1 MCWERRRSRSA
12 GQSASRARRR
22 RRVGARARARP
33 RSAIRLRRGEAPR
46 DVRPRACR
54 RVQRTR
60 RGRGRARAQ
69 GRRPAAP
76 RLPGVVL
83 RERLSGFGDRALEQG
98 KVEFVVA
105 HLEQVARRACVQPRL
120 RKRLP
125 QLRHVD
131 LHHLLC
137 RVRHVLAPERVDEL
151 LAGDRAVGVQE
162 QDREERPLF
171 ARRDG
176 NRHAIAQDLLAGRG
190 GESPSGEDV
199 TLPPARPSSSSR
211 EVWRSARA
219 PSCRSSDALEWIAG
233 GCRSPSRPG
242 RNR

>member
-1 MCWERRRSRSA
+1 MLGNQRLELADDVALVPERELGLDPQFDCGEAKLLETCGLVPAEGFSELGEGGAARERKGA
-12 GQSASRARRR
+12 GQQ
-22 RRVGARARARP
+22 
-33 RSAIRLRRGEAPR
+33 L
-46 DVRPRACR
+46 
-54 RVQRTR
+54 
-60 RGRGRARAQ
+60 
-69 GRRPAAP
+69 P

-171 ARRDG
+171 ARRDRH
-176 NRHAIAQDLLAGRG
+176 RHAIAQDL
-190 GESPSGEDV
+190 
-199 TLPPARPSSSSR
+199 
-211 EVWRSARA
+211 
-219 PSCRSSDALEWIAG
+219 
-233 GCRSPSRPG
+233 
-242 RNR
+242 